1 MFRIFFFFQQKHIP
15 CCLFVALFFF
25 SFHASP
31 RFFAVALRK
40 SFLFA
45 QIHRHFFSVL
55 PRHCPASM
63 QRFAIETEKKNHRLV
78 VYMSFIRTLRLKLFG
93 CVFFFLLSSWRCCC
107 RGAGECREASETATQ
122 RRTLKI
128 SPTSD
133 RFFSVSRSSSS
144 SKSASTH
151 YQTIYN
157 FFFRLRRRPLSSLK
171 QR

>member
-1 MFRIFFFFQQKHIP
+1 MLFICCSFF
-15 CCLFVALFFF
+15 LFVSCFSALFRCGASEVF
-25 SFHASP
+25 S
-31 RFFAVALRK
+31 LRT
-40 SFLFA
+40 
-45 QIHRHFFSVL
+45 IHRHFFSVL